1 MIYILTNNP
10 DFAKNPIYRFCGM
23 DALIT
28 YLNSVQEVS
37 TDAETK
43 GFDPHT
49 KALIALQLG
58 DYDNQYIIDCA
69 TVDIRPLK
77 AILESKL
84 LILQNGKFDLKF
96 LYKQG
101 IYPRK
106 IYDTFVAE
114 RTIYCGLD
122 MMRAA
127 LDVLCERY
135 CGVHLDKSVRV
146 DIPKEGLTPRVI
158 AYAADDIKYLPEI
171 KRKQLAEARKKELV
185 AVINLENRFT
195 PCLAY
200 IEYCGFKLDADKWK
214 KKMEGDLTE
223 MQKLEAQLNEWVMT
237 QDMQPYIK
245 QQLEFFQEQS
255 CTINWASPLQ
265 VAEFF
270 EDLGLDCTIQEK
282 GVKKKS
288 VEAPVIQKY
297 AAEHEIVRIY
307 LEYKKAQKVVTTYGD
322 SFIQQINEVT
332 GRVHTNFKQILDTGR
347 ISSGGKDRDRK
358 VNLINFQNIPAD
370 PETRSCFVAD
380 EGNTLIICDYT
391 GQEQVILANYSMDP
405 GLLKFYDEGLG
416 DMHSYV
422 ASLMYPE
429 LNGLSLEEIK
439 TKHKDKR
446 FNAKTAGFSINYG
459 GVGATIA
466 ASQNISKEEGD
477 KIYNSYFAAFPG
489 LKAYFDEVRQQ
500 GLRDGYV
507 LISPITKRKSYLPFY
522 DRYKE
527 LEAVMTKSFWTKYR
541 EMKKEADAMYKEGL
555 RPYPEFT
562 EARKQVKDYFYY
574 KGEIERKSLNFPIQ
588 GSSASITKMS
598 CIYIYDYILDNNLF
612 DIVKFVNTIH
622 DENVLECPVSM
633 ADKIAEVVGN
643 AMVKSGKFF
652 CKRVPLL
659 AVPEKSAYWKK

>member
-1 MIYILTNNP
+1 M
-10 DFAKNPIYRFCGM
+10 NPIYRFCGM

-28 YLNSVQEVS
+28 YLNGVQEVS

-49 KALIALQLG
+49 KTLISLQLG
-58 DYDNQYIIDCA
+58 DFDNQYIIDCS

-96 LYKQG
+96 MYKQG

-114 RTIYCGLD
+114 RVLYCGLP
-122 MMRAA
+122 MMRAS
-127 LDVLCERY
+127 LDHLTERY
-135 CGVHLDKSVRV
+135 CGINLDKSVRV
-146 DIPKEGLTPRVI
+146 DIPKEGLSPRVI
-158 AYAADDIKYLPEI
+158 AYAADDIKYLGKI
-171 KRKQLAEARKKELV
+171 KEEQLKEARKKELV

-200 IEYCGFKLDADKWK
+200 IEYCGFKLDANKWK
-214 KKMEGDLTE
+214 QKMEGDLAE
-223 MQKLEAQLNEWVMT
+223 MQKLESKLDEWVMV
-237 QDMQPYIK
+237 QGKQSYIK
-245 QQLEFFQEQS
+245 QQLEFFEPQT
-255 CTINWASPLQ
+255 CTINWNSPPQ

-282 GVKKKS
+282 GKTKKS
-288 VEAPVIQKY
+288 VEAAVIQKY
-297 AAEHEIVRIY
+297 SEEHEIVKMY
-307 LEYKKAQKVVTTYGD
+307 LEYKKAQKVVSTYGE
-322 SFIQQINEVT
+322 SFISQINEVT
-332 GRVHTNFKQILDTGR
+332 GRVHTNFKQVLDTGR
-347 ISSGGKDRDRK
+347 ISSGGKDSDRK

-370 PETRSCFVAD
+370 PETRSCFVSE
-380 EGNTLIICDYT
+380 EGNTLIICDYS
-391 GQEQVILANYSMDP
+391 GQEQVVLANYSMDE

-422 ASLMYPE
+422 ASLMFPE
-429 LNGLSLEEIK
+429 LKGLSFEEIK
-439 TKHKDKR
+439 KNHKDKR
-446 FNAKTAGFSINYG
+446 QVAKTCSFAINYG
-459 GVGATIA
+459 GEGSTIA
-466 ASQNISKEEGD
+466 ANQNITKAEGD
-477 KIYNSYFAAFPG
+477 KIYQAYFEAFPG
-489 LKAYFDEVRQQ
+489 LKTYFDQVKQQ

-507 LISPITKRKSYLPFY
+507 LISPITKRKSYLPYY

-555 RPYPEFT
+555 RPYPEFI

-588 GSSASITKMS
+588 GSSAETTKMS
-598 CIYIYDYILDNNLF
+598 CIYIFDYILDNNLF

-622 DENVLECPVSM
+622 DENVIECPVSI

-652 CKRVPLL
+652 CKRVPLK
-659 AVPEKSAYWKK
+659 AVPDLCTYWRK